1 MNERARLHAVVRG
14 KVQMVGFRQFVIER
28 ARRLGLTG
36 WVRNG
41 DDGRSVEVVAEGERK
56 ELEELLR
63 LLHRGPRLAVV
74 QAVDVSWD
82 APSGQ
87 FRDFSVRW

>member
-56 ELEELLR
+56 GLEELLR
-63 LLHRGPRLAVV
+63 LLHEGPRLAVV
-74 QAVDVSWD
+74 QTVDVSWD
-82 APSGQ
+82 APSGE
-87 FRDFSVRW
+87 FRDFSLRW

>member
-56 ELEELLR
+56 RLEELLR
-63 LLHRGPRLAVV
+63 LLHEGPRLAVV

-82 APSGQ
+82 APSGE
-87 FRDFSVRW
+87 FGDFSVRW